1 MKTSRHLHTT
11 IFSLA
16 LLATPLAS
24 VVAEDTQIDR
34 NSRAFKEAD
43 YTLTKSTDV
52 YREISEGKQG
62 KVPQSVLDKTRC
74 VAIFPDTVTVSAGLG
89 GIHGDGVGFCKSSAG
104 TWENPMFLNLTGGSI
119 GLQAGVKSADMVLYI
134 TGDKAEQALK
144 RGSFKVGGELSAVA
158 GSFDKTVPSPQAEV
172 VGYSRSKGL
181 FMGASLDGVNIGRDE
196 SDERAFY
203 GSRDAARTAKIPQD
217 LESKVKRLQD
227 ELPAHVG

>member
-1 MKTSRHLHTT
+1 
-11 IFSLA
+11 
-16 LLATPLAS
+16 
-24 VVAEDTQIDR
+24 
-34 NSRAFKEAD
+34 
-43 YTLTKSTDV
+43 
-52 YREISEGKQG
+52 
-62 KVPQSVLDKTRC
+62 
-74 VAIFPDTVTVSAGLG
+74 
-89 GIHGDGVGFCKSSAG
+89 
-104 TWENPMFLNLTGGSI
+104 
-119 GLQAGVKSADMVLYI
+119 MVLYI

-172 VGYSRSKGL
+172 VAYSRSKGL

-217 LESKVKRLQD
+217 LESKVKKLQD